1 MSRPAIQNIV
11 STADLGC
18 KLDLKKIVMHAPNTE
33 YNPKRFVDVIMRI
46 RKPRITA
53 LLFSSGKIVC
63 TGAKD
68 EAESKI
74 AARKFARIL
83 QKQGFPVK
91 FKDFKIQNM
100 VGSCN
105 LYFEISL
112 KKLFNDNRLSAHYEP
127 ELFPGLIFKVENPK
141 LVVLVFSSGKIV
153 ITGAKQRLDIYNGF
167 DCIYP
172 RILKCINYK

>member
-18 KLDLKKIVMHAPNTE
+18 KLDLKKIAMHAPNTE
-33 YNPKRFVDVIMRI
+33 YNPKRFVAVIMRI

-53 LLFSSGKIVC
+53 LLFSSGKMVC

-105 LYFEISL
+105 LYFDISL
-112 KKLFNDNRLSAHYEP
+112 KKLFNDSRLSALNFSKDLYS
-127 ELFPGLIFKVENPK
+127 K
-141 LVVLVFSSGKIV
+141 LKI
-153 ITGAKQRLDIYNGF
+153 RNL
-167 DCIYP
+167 
-172 RILKCINYK
+172 

>member
-18 KLDLKKIVMHAPNTE
+18 KFDLKKIAMHAPNTE
-33 YNPKRFVDVIMRI
+33 YNPKRFVAVIMRT

-53 LLFSSGKIVC
+53 LLFSSGKMVC

-83 QKQGFPVK
+83 QKQGFRVK

-105 LYFEISL
+105 LYFEICCLTITDYPHTMNLNFSQDLYSKL
-112 KKLFNDNRLSAHYEP
+112 KIRNL
-127 ELFPGLIFKVENPK
+127 
-141 LVVLVFSSGKIV
+141 
-153 ITGAKQRLDIYNGF
+153 
-167 DCIYP
+167 
-172 RILKCINYK
+172 